1 VTRILYD
8 YLMNNINEILN
19 SFILQSKTDN
29 LKWSSYP
36 KEYLDLNMKVSFG
49 QGVPARVSWISF
61 LAPEMQTSNGFYPVY
76 LFYKKENKLILAYGI
91 SETKESKTSWPNEII
106 NNEKR
111 IKDYLKDTPRYGD
124 SFVYKTYTPMIK
136 DNKVSYI
143 DDDNKTISN
152 DGLNND
158 LTEII
163 NYYKKS
169 LSLEIKKEDSSI
181 GQGIFW
187 MEKQLEDFIVDN
199 WNETDLGK
207 KYDLIDQQYKT
218 DVGIID
224 ILATD
229 KKNKNHVVIEL
240 KRNQTNDEVLGQ
252 IKKYMGWVKVHKKDN
267 NVIGIIV
274 AKQFD
279 KKFYYAMQME
289 KDVYPLEY
297 EVDFKLKEFKTK

>member
-1 VTRILYD
+1 MSNLD
-8 YLMNNINEILN
+8 
-19 SFILQSKTDN
+19 FIDPCIIQSGFDEK
-29 LKWSSYP
+29 KFGPGGQVIQSYP
-36 KEYLDLNMKVSFG
+36 KEYMDLKMRVSFG
-49 QGVPARVSWISF
+49 KGAPARVTWISF
-61 LAPEMQTSNGFYPVY
+61 LAPEMQTMEGFYPVY
-76 LFYKKENKLILAYGI
+76 LFYKKAKKLILAYGL
-91 SETKESKTSWPNEII
+91 SETKESKTSWPNEIL
-106 NNEKR
+106 NNEKK
-111 IKDYLKDTPRYGD
+111 ISDYLDDPPRYGD
-124 SFVYKTYTPMIK
+124 SFVFKTYKPSIQ
-136 DNKVSYI
+136 DNKVSYV
-143 DDDNKTISN
+143 DDNNKPISN
-152 DGLNND
+152 DTLNKD

-163 NYYKKS
+163 NYYKQS
-169 LSLEIKKEDSSI
+169 LSREIKKEDSSI

-229 KKNKNHVVIEL
+229 KKTKSHVVIEL

-252 IKKYMGWVKVHKKDN
+252 IKKYMGWVKVHKKDE
-267 NVIGIIV
+267 NVIGIVV

-297 EVDFKLKEFKTK
+297 EVDFKLKKFKT

>member
-1 VTRILYD
+1 MSKLD
-8 YLMNNINEILN
+8 FLDP
-19 SFILQSKTDN
+19 FIIQSGFDEKQFGPGGQVIQ
-29 LKWSSYP
+29 SYP
-36 KEYLDLNMKVSFG
+36 KEYMDLKMRVSFG
-49 QGVPARVSWISF
+49 KGVPARVTWISF
-61 LAPEMQTSNGFYPVY
+61 LAPEMQTMEGFYPVY
-76 LFYKKENKLILAYGI
+76 LLYKKAKKLILAYGL
-91 SETKESKTSWPNEII
+91 SETKESKTSWPNEIL
-106 NNEKR
+106 NNEKK
-111 IKDYLKDTPRYGD
+111 ISDYLDDPPRYGD
-124 SFVYKTYTPMIK
+124 SFVFKTYK
-136 DNKVSYI
+136 LSVQDKKVGYT
-143 DDDNKTISN
+143 DDNDKPISN
-152 DGLNND
+152 DTLNKD
-158 LTEII
+158 LTDII

-207 KYDLIDQQYKT
+207 KYDLVDQQYKT

-229 KKNKNHVVIEL
+229 KKTKSHVVIEL

-252 IKKYMGWVKVHKKDN
+252 IKKYMGWVKVHKKDE
-267 NVIGIIV
+267 NVIGIVV

-297 EVDFKLKEFKTK
+297 EVDFKLKKFKT

>member
-1 VTRILYD
+1 MSNLD
-8 YLMNNINEILN
+8 FLDP
-19 SFILQSKTDN
+19 FIIQSGFDEKQFGPGGQVIQ
-29 LKWSSYP
+29 SYP
-36 KEYLDLNMKVSFG
+36 KEYMDLKMRVSFG
-49 QGVPARVSWISF
+49 KGAPARVTWISF
-61 LAPEMQTSNGFYPVY
+61 LAPEMQTMEGFYPVY
-76 LFYKKENKLILAYGI
+76 LFYKKAKKLILAYGL
-91 SETKESKTSWPNEII
+91 SETKESKTSWPNEIL
-106 NNEKR
+106 NNEKK
-111 IKDYLKDTPRYGD
+111 ISDYLDDPPRYGD
-124 SFVYKTYTPMIK
+124 SFVFKTYKPSIQ
-136 DNKVSYI
+136 DNKVSYV
-143 DDDNKTISN
+143 DDNNKPISN
-152 DGLNND
+152 DTLNKD

-163 NYYKKS
+163 NYYKQS
-169 LSLEIKKEDSSI
+169 LSREIKKEDSSI

-229 KKNKNHVVIEL
+229 KKTKSHVVIEL

-252 IKKYMGWVKVHKKDN
+252 IKKYMGWVKVHKKDE
-267 NVIGIIV
+267 NVIGIVV

-297 EVDFKLKEFKTK
+297 EVDFKLKKFKT

>member
-1 VTRILYD
+1 MSNLD
-8 YLMNNINEILN
+8 FLDP
-19 SFILQSKTDN
+19 FIIQSGFDEKQFGPGGQVIQ
-29 LKWSSYP
+29 SYP
-36 KEYLDLNMKVSFG
+36 KEYMDLKMRVSFG
-49 QGVPARVSWISF
+49 KGVPARVTWISF
-61 LAPEMQTSNGFYPVY
+61 LAPEMQTMEGFYPVY
-76 LFYKKENKLILAYGI
+76 LLYKKAKKLILAYGL
-91 SETKESKTSWPNEII
+91 SETKESKTSWPNEIL
-106 NNEKR
+106 NNEKK
-111 IKDYLKDTPRYGD
+111 ISDYLDDPPRYGD
-124 SFVYKTYTPMIK
+124 SFVFKTYK
-136 DNKVSYI
+136 LSVQDKKVGYT
-143 DDDNKTISN
+143 DDNDKPISN
-152 DGLNND
+152 DTLNKD
-158 LTEII
+158 LTDII

-229 KKNKNHVVIEL
+229 KKTKSHVVIEL

-252 IKKYMGWVKVHKKDN
+252 IKKYMGWVKVHKKDE
-267 NVIGIIV
+267 NVIGIVV

-289 KDVYPLEY
+289 KDVFPLEY
-297 EVDFKLKEFKTK
+297 EVDFKLKKFKT

>member
-1 VTRILYD
+1 MSKL
-8 YLMNNINEILN
+8 
-19 SFILQSKTDN
+19 SFLDPFIIQSGFDEKQFGPGGQVIQ
-29 LKWSSYP
+29 SYP
-36 KEYLDLNMKVSFG
+36 KEFMDLKMRVSFG
-49 QGVPARVSWISF
+49 KGVPARVTWISF
-61 LAPEMQTSNGFYPVY
+61 LAPEMQTMEGFYPVY
-76 LFYKKENKLILAYGI
+76 LFYKKAKKLILAYGI

>member
-1 VTRILYD
+1 MSNLD
-8 YLMNNINEILN
+8 FLDP
-19 SFILQSKTDN
+19 FIIQSGFDEK
-29 LKWSSYP
+29 KFGPGGQVVQSYP
-36 KEYLDLNMKVSFG
+36 KEYMDLKMRVSFG
-49 QGVPARVSWISF
+49 KGVPARVTWILF
-61 LAPEMQTSNGFYPVY
+61 LAPEMQAMEGFYPVY
-76 LFYKKENKLILAYGI
+76 LFYKKAKKLILAYGL
-91 SETKESKTSWPNEII
+91 SETKESKTSWPNEIL
-106 NNEKR
+106 NNEKK
-111 IKDYLKDTPRYGD
+111 ISDYLDDPPRYGD
-124 SFVYKTYTPMIK
+124 SFVFKTYKPSIK
-136 DNKVSYI
+136 DNKVSYV
-143 DDDNKTISN
+143 DDDNKPISN
-152 DGLNND
+152 DTLNKD
-158 LTEII
+158 LSEII
-163 NYYKKS
+163 NYYKRS

-224 ILATD
+224 ILAAD
-229 KKNKNHVVIEL
+229 KKTKSHVVIEL

-252 IKKYMGWVKVHKKDN
+252 IKKYMGWVKVHKKDE
-267 NVIGIIV
+267 NVIGIVV

-297 EVDFKLKEFKTK
+297 EVDFKLKKFKT

>member
-1 VTRILYD
+1 MSKLD
-8 YLMNNINEILN
+8 FLDP
-19 SFILQSKTDN
+19 FIIQSGFDEKQFGPGGQVIQ
-29 LKWSSYP
+29 SYP
-36 KEYLDLNMKVSFG
+36 KEYMDLKMRVSFG
-49 QGVPARVSWISF
+49 KGVPARVTWISF
-61 LAPEMQTSNGFYPVY
+61 LAPEMQTMEGFYPVY
-76 LFYKKENKLILAYGI
+76 LLYKKAKKLILAYGL
-91 SETKESKTSWPNEII
+91 SETKESKTSWPNEIL
-106 NNEKR
+106 NNEKK
-111 IKDYLKDTPRYGD
+111 ISDYLDDPPRYGD
-124 SFVYKTYTPMIK
+124 SFVFKAYKLSVQDK
-136 DNKVSYI
+136 KVSYV
-143 DDDNKTISN
+143 DDDDKPISN
-152 DGLNND
+152 DTLNKD
-158 LTEII
+158 LTDII

-207 KYDLIDQQYKT
+207 KYDLVDQQYKT

-229 KKNKNHVVIEL
+229 KKKKNHVVIEL

-252 IKKYMGWVKVHKKDN
+252 IKKYMGWVKVHKKDE
-267 NVIGIIV
+267 NVIGIVV

-289 KDVYPLEY
+289 KDVFPLEY
-297 EVDFKLKEFKTK
+297 EVDFKLKKFKT

>member
-1 VTRILYD
+1 MSNLD
-8 YLMNNINEILN
+8 FLDP
-19 SFILQSKTDN
+19 FIIQSGFDEKQFGPGGQVIQ
-29 LKWSSYP
+29 SYP
-36 KEYLDLNMKVSFG
+36 KEYMDLKMRVSFG
-49 QGVPARVSWISF
+49 KGVPARVTWILF
-61 LAPEMQTSNGFYPVY
+61 LAPEMQAMEGFYPVY
-76 LFYKKENKLILAYGI
+76 LFYKKEKKLILAYGL
-91 SETKESKTSWPNEII
+91 SETKESKTSWPNEIL
-106 NNEKR
+106 NNEKK
-111 IKDYLKDTPRYGD
+111 ISDYLDDPPRYGD
-124 SFVYKTYTPMIK
+124 SFVFKTYKPSIQ
-136 DNKVSYI
+136 DNKVRYV
-143 DDDNKTISN
+143 DDDNKPISN
-152 DGLNND
+152 DTLNKD

-207 KYDLIDQQYKT
+207 KYDLVDQQYKT

-229 KKNKNHVVIEL
+229 KKKKNHVVIEL

-252 IKKYMGWVKVHKKDN
+252 IKKYMGWVKVHKKDE
-267 NVIGIIV
+267 NVIGIVV

-297 EVDFKLKEFKTK
+297 EVDFKLKKFKT

>member
-1 VTRILYD
+1 MSNLD
-8 YLMNNINEILN
+8 FLDP
-19 SFILQSKTDN
+19 FIIQSGFDEKQFGPGGQVIQ
-29 LKWSSYP
+29 SYP
-36 KEYLDLNMKVSFG
+36 KEYMDLKMRVSFG
-49 QGVPARVSWISF
+49 KGAPARVTWISF
-61 LAPEMQTSNGFYPVY
+61 LAPEMQTMEGFYPVY
-76 LFYKKENKLILAYGI
+76 LFYKKAKKLILAYGL
-91 SETKESKTSWPNEII
+91 SETKESKTSWPNEIL
-106 NNEKR
+106 NNEKK
-111 IKDYLKDTPRYGD
+111 ISDYLDDPPRYGD
-124 SFVYKTYTPMIK
+124 SFVFKTYKPSIQ
-136 DNKVSYI
+136 DNKISYV
-143 DDDNKTISN
+143 DDNNKPISN
-152 DGLNND
+152 DTLNKD

-163 NYYKKS
+163 NYYKQS
-169 LSLEIKKEDSSI
+169 LSREIKKEDSSI

-229 KKNKNHVVIEL
+229 KKTKSHVVIEL

-252 IKKYMGWVKVHKKDN
+252 IKKYMGWVKVHKKDE
-267 NVIGIIV
+267 NVIGIVV

-297 EVDFKLKEFKTK
+297 EVDFKLKKFKT

>member
-1 VTRILYD
+1 MSNLD
-8 YLMNNINEILN
+8 FLDP
-19 SFILQSKTDN
+19 FIIQSGFDEKQFGPGGQVIQ
-29 LKWSSYP
+29 SYP
-36 KEYLDLNMKVSFG
+36 KEYMDLKMRVSFG
-49 QGVPARVSWISF
+49 KGAPARVTWISF
-61 LAPEMQTSNGFYPVY
+61 LAPEMQTMEGFYPVY
-76 LFYKKENKLILAYGI
+76 LFYKKAKKLILAYGL
-91 SETKESKTSWPNEII
+91 SETKESKTSWPNEIL
-106 NNEKR
+106 NNEKK
-111 IKDYLKDTPRYGD
+111 ISDYLDDPPRYGD
-124 SFVYKTYTPMIK
+124 SFVFKTYKPSIQ
-136 DNKVSYI
+136 DNKVSYV
-143 DDDNKTISN
+143 DDNNKPISN
-152 DGLNND
+152 DTLNKD

-163 NYYKKS
+163 NYYKQS
-169 LSLEIKKEDSSI
+169 LSREIKKEDSSI

-229 KKNKNHVVIEL
+229 KKTKSHVVIEL

-252 IKKYMGWVKVHKKDN
+252 IKKYMGWVKVHKKDE
-267 NVIGIIV
+267 NVIGIVV

-289 KDVYPLEY
+289 KDVFPLEY
-297 EVDFKLKEFKTK
+297 EVDFKLKKFKT

>member
-1 VTRILYD
+1 MSKLD
-8 YLMNNINEILN
+8 FLDP
-19 SFILQSKTDN
+19 FIIQSGFDEKQFGPGGQVIQ
-29 LKWSSYP
+29 SYP
-36 KEYLDLNMKVSFG
+36 KEYMDLKMRVSFG
-49 QGVPARVSWISF
+49 KGAPARVTWISF
-61 LAPEMQTSNGFYPVY
+61 LAPEMQTMEGFYPVY
-76 LFYKKENKLILAYGI
+76 LFYKKAKKLILAYGL
-91 SETKESKTSWPNEII
+91 SETKESKTSWPNEIL
-106 NNEKR
+106 NNEKK
-111 IKDYLKDTPRYGD
+111 ISDYLDDPPRYGD
-124 SFVYKTYTPMIK
+124 SFVFKTYKPSIQ
-136 DNKVSYI
+136 DNKVSYV
-143 DDDNKTISN
+143 DDNNKPISN
-152 DGLNND
+152 DTLNKD

-163 NYYKKS
+163 NYYKQS
-169 LSLEIKKEDSSI
+169 LSREIKKEDSSI

-229 KKNKNHVVIEL
+229 KKTKSHVVIEL

-252 IKKYMGWVKVHKKDN
+252 IKKYMGWVKVHKKDE
-267 NVIGIIV
+267 NVIGIVV

-297 EVDFKLKEFKTK
+297 EVDFKLKKFKT

>member
-1 VTRILYD
+1 MSKL
-8 YLMNNINEILN
+8 
-19 SFILQSKTDN
+19 SFLDPFIIQSGFDEKQFGPGGQVIQN
-29 LKWSSYP
+29 YP
-36 KEYLDLNMKVSFG
+36 KEFMDLKMRVSFG
-49 QGVPARVSWISF
+49 KGVPARVTWISF
-61 LAPEMQTSNGFYPVY
+61 LAPEMQTMEGFYPVY
-76 LFYKKENKLILAYGI
+76 LFYKKAKKLILAYGI

>member
-1 VTRILYD
+1 MSNLD
-8 YLMNNINEILN
+8 FLDP
-19 SFILQSKTDN
+19 FIIQSGFDEKQFGPGGQVIQ
-29 LKWSSYP
+29 SYP
-36 KEYLDLNMKVSFG
+36 KEYMDLKMRVSFG
-49 QGVPARVSWISF
+49 KGVPARVTWISF
-61 LAPEMQTSNGFYPVY
+61 LAPEMQTMEGFYPVY
-76 LFYKKENKLILAYGI
+76 LLYKKAKKLILAYGL
-91 SETKESKTSWPNEII
+91 SETKESKTSWPNEIL
-106 NNEKR
+106 NNEKK
-111 IKDYLKDTPRYGD
+111 ISDYLDDPPRYGD
-124 SFVYKTYTPMIK
+124 SFVFKTYKPSIQ
-136 DNKVSYI
+136 DNKVSYV
-143 DDDNKTISN
+143 DDNNKPISN
-152 DGLNND
+152 DTLNKD

-163 NYYKKS
+163 NYYKQS
-169 LSLEIKKEDSSI
+169 LSREIKKEDSSI

-229 KKNKNHVVIEL
+229 KKTKSHVVIEL

-252 IKKYMGWVKVHKKDN
+252 IKKYMGWVKVHKKDE
-267 NVIGIIV
+267 NVIGIVV

-297 EVDFKLKEFKTK
+297 EVDFKLKKFKT